1 MLNFFVR
8 YWREWILL
16 NEKHTLK
23 QNFLTNNTYL
33 CIELNAHALLTFLMN
48 TRDNVN
54 KNDIVFFPWL
64 LGSLSCEK
72 TFRSA
77 RSMSTVFSSVLNFS
91 ILGLLHRLH
100 RLNIL
105 AMLQVDA
112 EKSGIRFPRV
122 EKYIERSGTKSY
134 VAPSVASITNQEI
147 SKAVENALGRAKE
160 TLVNLEMD

>member
-1 MLNFFVR
+1 MLIFFVR

-48 TRDNVN
+48 AHDNVN

-91 ILGLLHRLH
+91 ILGLLCRLH
-100 RLNIL
+100 HLNIQ

-112 EKSGIRFPRV
+112 EKSGIRFPRA
-122 EKYIERSGTKSY
+122 EKHIERSGTKSY
-134 VAPSVASITNQEI
+134 AAPSVASITNQEI
-147 SKAVENALGRAKE
+147 SKAVENALSRVKE

>member
-1 MLNFFVR
+1 MLIFFVR

-72 TFRSA
+72 TFRST

-91 ILGLLHRLH
+91 ILGLLCRLH
-100 RLNIL
+100 HLNIQ
-105 AMLQVDA
+105 ATLQVDA
-112 EKSGIRFPRV
+112 EKSGIRFPCA

-134 VAPSVASITNQEI
+134 VAPSVASTRN
-147 SKAVENALGRAKE
+147 
-160 TLVNLEMD
+160 